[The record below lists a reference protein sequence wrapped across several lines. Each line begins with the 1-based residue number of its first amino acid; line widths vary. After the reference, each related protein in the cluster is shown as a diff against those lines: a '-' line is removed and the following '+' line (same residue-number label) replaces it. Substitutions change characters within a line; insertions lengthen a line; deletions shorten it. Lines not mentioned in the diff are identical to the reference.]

1 MAKAA
6 ALVITG
12 LSIALLV
19 IYGADAAAGAGNPD
33 HQGFLDMDHMTR
45 GLGLGGP
52 AMVLPLIAYFISRN
66 DSSKG
71 LGGMILI
78 TGILII
84 IGAVTVIG
92 MADLSEADE
101 TARNPFMEN
110 SSVTNSW
117 WNSNRSWYTK
127 DKKILD
133 MSVCEKCKNK
143 VPKVYNC
150 EHTNDQDY
158 CSDCYT
164 ELHYYLTE

>member
-12 LSIALLV
+12 ISIALLV

-33 HQGFLDMDHMTR
+33 HQGFLDMDHKTR

-71 LGGMILI
+71 LGGMILVA
-78 TGILII
+78 GILII

-101 TARNPFMEN
+101 TARNPLMETAPLLI
-110 SSVTNSW
+110 VGGIQMGLGVL
-117 WNSNRSWYTK
+117 K
-127 DKKILD
+127 IKK
-133 MSVCEKCKNK
+133 S
-143 VPKVYNC
+143 
-150 EHTNDQDY
+150 
-158 CSDCYT
+158 
-164 ELHYYLTE
+164 

>member
-1 MAKAA
+1 MAKTA

-12 LSIALLV
+12 ISIALLV

-92 MADLSEADE
+92 MADISEWEEEEIPDE
-101 TARNPFMEN
+101 CSERGLNCPPSKRNPLME
-110 SSVTNSW
+110 VAPLLMVGGIQMGLGIL
-117 WNSNRSWYTK
+117 K
-127 DKKILD
+127 IKK
-133 MSVCEKCKNK
+133 S
-143 VPKVYNC
+143 
-150 EHTNDQDY
+150 
-158 CSDCYT
+158 
-164 ELHYYLTE
+164 